1 MAEVRGDL
9 HRHPEPSFEERRT
22 AALVGARLRALG
34 LAPRSIGATGLL
46 ADLEVPGAA
55 RRVLLR
61 ADLDA
66 LRMPDACRP
75 GLRSETPGVAHAC
88 GHDAHTA
95 MLLGAASLLVRH
107 RDRLRASV
115 RFVFQHA
122 EECCPGGAIDF
133 VRAGALDGVS
143 AAYALHVI
151 GDLSAGTVS
160 LAEGATMASADEF
173 AIRVVGRGGHA
184 AAPHLAADPVPAASA
199 ATLALHS
206 IVSRRVDPF
215 TPAAISVC
223 SIQGGTAFNVIP
235 ESVEL
240 RGTARAL
247 EARLRDRLE
256 EWIREAAGSAAAA
269 HGCAAEVDY
278 RRGYPVT
285 VNDPEEASRARE
297 IAASLLG
304 AASVLREGRRVLGAE
319 DFAYFAE
326 KVPSA
331 YAFLGVRNERR
342 GITASNHH
350 PAFDVD
356 EEVLPMG
363 AALLCALAAT

>member
-1 MAEVRGDL
+1 MAEVRADL

-22 AALVGARLRALG
+22 SALVRERLQAVG
-34 LAPRSIGATGLL
+34 LSPRPVGATGLV
-46 ADLEVPGAA
+46 ADLEVPRAA

-75 GLRSETPGVAHAC
+75 GLRSESPGLAHAC

-95 MLLGAASLLVRH
+95 MLLGAASLLAGR
-107 RDRLRASV
+107 RDLLRSSV

-122 EECCPGGAIDF
+122 EESCPGGAVDF
-133 VRAGALDGVS
+133 VRAGALEGVS

-151 GDLSAGTVS
+151 GDLDAGTVS
-160 LAEGATMASADEF
+160 VADGATMASADEF
-173 AIRVVGRGGHA
+173 SVRVAGHGGHP
-184 AAPHLAADPVPAASA
+184 AAPHLAADPLPAAA
-199 ATLALHS
+199 AAILALHA

-223 SIQGGTAFNVIP
+223 SVQGGTAFNVIP

-247 EARLRDRLE
+247 EAGLRDRLE
-256 EWIREAAGSAAAA
+256 EWIREAAASAASA
-269 HGCAAEVDY
+269 HGCRAEVDY

-285 VNDPEEASRARE
+285 VNDPEEAARTRE
-297 IAASLLG
+297 VAASVLG
-304 AASVLREGRRVLGAE
+304 PASVLREGRRVLGAE
-319 DFAYFAE
+319 DFAYFAQ

-342 GITASNHH
+342 GIVAPNHH

-363 AALLCALAAT
+363 AALLCALAAS